1 VSHRD
6 SESVKPILLAGTV
19 IGVLIVATVLAVKVL
34 KPQQYLKK
42 ILARDSRGYTVT
54 QATENLPVLR
64 GPLETISVSEMVE
77 VRRLLVEKQF
87 DQLNAILAWYQKG
100 FGDNPSAEYA
110 LYDAYK
116 AFDTPQPD
124 YAPLFQEWI
133 AAAPDH
139 YQPYLAAAQYHY
151 ARGWDR
157 PRTQVAQGHLP
168 KADRRDAAVFCAVT
182 PAPGSGAGH
191 QSRPDRRLQPSD
203 RHPERRRRGGR
214 GKPADWRG
222 PGPVSLFPAAQ
233 ENRRLGQRAPL
244 GRQLRGDGAHRQPS
258 GTLHRQNPRLGVL
271 YGFVYCDQGRYFTQ
285 GDRSDEAIRLCNQ
298 ALSFGDH
305 WYFYYQLARVYHFDR
320 KQYDLALEHINK
332 AIAHKP
338 TVAKLYRL
346 RSRIQFA
353 RQGYGGALEDIE
365 TTEMIRP
372 GDAGTARWVQWAANN
387 LLNTGHRRAKTDQ
400 QAAVDAYS
408 LSLDFNDGNP
418 EAYYWRGMAYSR
430 MQQFGP
436 ALTDFQAAVRFNPRY
451 FDAYRMIDALL
462 ARERQW
468 ERILAYWN
476 AFLELEPGHAEAYFE
491 RSGTHYHNR
500 DMASALADLDK
511 ACRLGSEAACQQYR
525 KVGGS

>member
-100 FGDNPSAEYA
+100 FGDNPNAEYA
-110 LYDAYK
+110 LHDAYK

-139 YQPYLAAAQYHY
+139 YQPYLAAAQYYY

-157 PRTQVAQGHLP
+157 RGHKWRKDTSQKQIDDMQRFFALSRQHLDQALAI
-168 KADRRDAAVFCAVT
+168 KADLIVAYNLLIGIQNV
-182 PAPGSGAGH
+182 GGEEGEE
-191 QSRPDRRLQPSD
+191 SRLIG
-203 RHPERRRRGGR
+203 E
-214 GKPADWRG
+214 ALA
-222 PGPVSLFPAAQ
+222 LFPYSLLL
-233 ENRRLGQRAPL
+233 RRTAVWAKEPRWGGSYEEMERIGNQAEPFI
-244 GRQLRGDGAHRQPS
+244 A
-258 GTLHRQNPRLGVL
+258 QNPRLGVL